1 MFEDYSIINKSINK
15 HIVLIFN
22 RFNSIYW
29 LVNRPNKFFIKIALK
44 NLKLKQ
50 NRSNIIFNG
59 KNLIRIGI

>member
-15 HIVLIFN
+15 HIALIFN